1 MRRSQP
7 YRPKY
12 APEGMSWAQ
21 AKAEGSVRQSDVWWI
36 RHRVNGREKRESTGT
51 NDIRKARALLKVR
64 EADAERGVPIAPKAN
79 RATFAELAADLR
91 RDFEQNRKRLDRLA
105 ARLGHLEPFFGHR
118 RMADL
123 IPADVE
129 AYKAHRLAEVPAPAP
144 GTINRE
150 LAVLAHAFTL
160 GRRLGKL
167 TVAFDVAGLRFAE
180 APARAGFF
188 ERDLHDAVVRALPD
202 YAQPVAI
209 AGYETGWRINELL
222 SREWR
227 HLEAGVLRLDP
238 GETRNGDGRTF
249 PLTGDLLAVLKAQR
263 ARVKALEK
271 QLERIVPHVFPY
283 FSGRFRGQR
292 VGDFGKAWATA
303 CKAAG
308 APGRI
313 FHDYRRTA
321 VRNLTRA
328 AVPTDVAMKLT
339 GHRTRDV
346 FGRYNIVTEQDLQEA
361 VARRATY
368 EQERK
373 VSRKVAVVGG
383 TGGGLVES

>member
-1 MRRSQP
+1 M
-7 YRPKY
+7 
-12 APEGMSWAQ
+12 
-21 AKAEGSVRQSDVWWI
+21 
-36 RHRVNGREKRESTGT
+36 
-51 NDIRKARALLKVR
+51 
-64 EADAERGVPIAPKAN
+64 
-79 RATFAELAADLR
+79 
-91 RDFEQNRKRLDRLA
+91 
-105 ARLGHLEPFFGHR
+105 
-118 RMADL
+118 
-123 IPADVE
+123 
-129 AYKAHRLAEVPAPAP
+129 
-144 GTINRE
+144 
-150 LAVLAHAFTL
+150 LAHAFTL

-238 GETRNGDGRTF
+238 GETKNGDGRTF

-283 FSGRFRGQR
+283 VSGRFRGQR

-313 FHDYRRTA
+313 FPRLPPHRRA
-321 VRNLTRA
+321 EPHARRGADRGGDEADRAPHARCLRPLQHRDRAGSPGSRRA
-328 AVPTDVAMKLT
+328 AGHLRAGAQSIAQSGRGW
-339 GHRTRDV
+339 GHRW
-346 FGRYNIVTEQDLQEA
+346 GPGGIVTTEVDWWTMQDLNLRPLACEA
-361 VARRATY
+361 SALPTELIVRA
-368 EQERK
+368 
-373 VSRKVAVVGG
+373 
-383 TGGGLVES
+383 